1 VHAELRGRGIRVGKK
16 RVARP
21 RRRLE
26 LEGVSRRGKR
36 RRTTTPDPAAPPAP
50 DLVERQFAAEGPD
63 QLA

>member
-21 RRRLE
+21 MRRLE

-36 RRTTTPDPAAPPAP
+36 RRTTIARSGGATRARPGQAPIRRRAA
-50 DLVERQFAAEGPD
+50 
-63 QLA
+63 